1 MNLSNLVQQRR
12 DLWRGSDHAPAAG
25 SVVSSGFE
33 QLDRALAGGWP
44 QGAATEILS
53 GGEGMGAMALVL
65 PALAA
70 LSGGSRWIA
79 LVGPPHI
86 PYAPALAAAGVE
98 LSRLLLVW
106 PKHERE
112 SLWAVEQA
120 LRSGTCG
127 AVLVW
132 PQRGLKPAVLRRL
145 QLAAAS
151 GGSLGFLFRTE
162 RAAAEYS
169 PSALRLQVRPAA
181 EGMEVELLKRRG
193 GWPGSRI
200 YLKSSS

>member
-1 MNLSNLVQQRR
+1 MNLTNLVRQRS
-12 DLWRGSDHAPAAG
+12 DLWRGRDQAPAAG
-25 SVVSSGFE
+25 SVVSSGFD

-53 GGEGMGAMALVL
+53 GGAGMGAMALVL
-65 PALAA
+65 PALAT
-70 LSGGSRWIA
+70 LSGSARWIA

-98 LSRLLLVW
+98 LSRLLLIW
-106 PKHERE
+106 PKDEQE

-120 LRSGTCG
+120 LRSGNCG
-127 AVLVW
+127 AVLAW
-132 PQRGLKPAVLRRL
+132 PQKGLKPALLRRL

-151 GGSLGFLFRTE
+151 GGSLGFLFRPQ

-169 PSALRLQVRPAA
+169 PSALRLQVRPATA
-181 EGMEVELLKRRG
+181 GMEVELLKRRG
-193 GWPGSRI
+193 GWPGGSI
-200 YLKSSS
+200 HLSS